1 MGSVITFTIDRC
13 LTSLLQ
19 TVTGFFKGPSGPK
32 CPECSSVLIEQEDQ
46 RKYFGLEAPVRL
58 RTLVTDQYRMTIYQ
72 GNDWGEIY
80 DLKNDP
86 AEINNLW
93 NDGETEA
100 IKLKLLETL
109 SRQQMALT
117 DYGPLPTKTA

>member
-1 MGSVITFTIDRC
+1 
-13 LTSLLQ
+13 
-19 TVTGFFKGPSGPK
+19 
-32 CPECSSVLIEQEDQ
+32 
-46 RKYFGLEAPVRL
+46 
-58 RTLVTDQYRMTIYQ
+58 MTIYH

-93 NDGETEA
+93 NDGETGA

>member
-19 TVTGFFKGPSGPK
+19 TVTGFFKGPSEHK